1 MHNDLFSRWHLLI
14 LCLFAEKPSNILY
27 MYIIWNI
34 CSIIH
39 VYVTTCNDLYGRVHW
54 SQAHIVA
61 TVKPSY
67 YFFSVSSRENLFSHI
82 ILLSFFSPNMFTLTK
97 PDHDHGVSNT
107 YEYAK
112 QSLPGQSD
120 KWNIH
125 ASDEH
130 TYSNKSSMPHRQ
142 SMIFTQI
149 CSGTLMGQNKST
161 QANRP
166 EKWETHKITASG
178 SVTWVPEREQQCSI

>member
-1 MHNDLFSRWHLLI
+1 MF
-14 LCLFAEKPSNILY
+14 
-27 MYIIWNI
+27 
-34 CSIIH
+34 H
-39 VYVTTCNDLYGRVHW
+39 VYVTTCNDLYGLLHL
-54 SQAHIVA
+54 SQDPYDQAFLLFLHSIKQNNLFTHIMMLIC
-61 TVKPSY
+61 
-67 YFFSVSSRENLFSHI
+67 FFSNVL
-82 ILLSFFSPNMFTLTK
+82 TLTK
-97 PDHDHGVSNT
+97 SDHDHGVSNT

-166 EKWETHKITASG
+166 EK
-178 SVTWVPEREQQCSI
+178 

>member
-1 MHNDLFSRWHLLI
+1 MFMLRHAMI
-14 LCLFAEKPSNILY
+14 YTAG
-27 MYIIWNI
+27 
-34 CSIIH
+34 SIDH
-39 VYVTTCNDLYGRVHW
+39 K
-54 SQAHIVA
+54 AHIAA

-67 YFFSVSSRENLFSHI
+67 YFFSVSCSENIFTHI
-82 ILLSFFSPNMFTLTK
+82 IMQICFLFFPNVLLLTK
-97 PDHDHGVSNT
+97 SDHDHGVSNT
-107 YEYAK
+107 NEYAK

-161 QANRP
+161 RANRP
-166 EKWETHKITASG
+166 EK
-178 SVTWVPEREQQCSI
+178 

>member
-14 LCLFAEKPSNILY
+14 ICLFAENPQTY
-27 MYIIWNI
+27 YICTYKIYVPCLCYDMQWFI
-34 CSIIH
+34 RPGPLITSPYCS
-39 VYVTTCNDLYGRVHW
+39 DG
-54 SQAHIVA
+54 QA
-61 TVKPSY
+61 
-67 YFFSVSSRENLFSHI
+67 FLLF
-82 ILLSFFSPNMFTLTK
+82 LLSIKQRKSFFPHNIAKFFSPNMLTLTK

-149 CSGTLMGQNKST
+149 CSGTLMGQNKVDT
-161 QANRP
+161 RAHNLWKFDCRA
-166 EKWETHKITASG
+166 ITING
-178 SVTWVPEREQQCSI
+178 IW

>member
-1 MHNDLFSRWHLLI
+1 MTKNDSTVSIFSELTPQKKPILLKKAGRTWGI
-14 LCLFAEKPSNILY
+14 YEHIKY
-27 MYIIWNI
+27 ML
-34 CSIIH
+34 H
-39 VYVTTCNDLYGRVHW
+39 VYVTTCNDLYGLLHL
-54 SQAHIVA
+54 SQDPYDQAFWLFLHSIKQKKSFYPHNDAHL
-61 TVKPSY
+61 
-67 YFFSVSSRENLFSHI
+67 FF
-82 ILLSFFSPNMFTLTK
+82 PNVLTLTK
-97 PDHDHGVSNT
+97 SDHDHGVSNT

-161 QANRP
+161 RANRP
-166 EKWETHKITASG
+166 EKWETHKIPGTG
-178 SVTWVPEREQQCSI
+178 TWLPEREQQCNT

>member
-1 MHNDLFSRWHLLI
+1 MLRHAMI
-14 LCLFAEKPSNILY
+14 YTAG
-27 MYIIWNI
+27 
-34 CSIIH
+34 SIDHKAQI
-39 VYVTTCNDLYGRVHW
+39 
-54 SQAHIVA
+54 AA

-67 YFFSVSSRENLFSHI
+67 YFFSVSSRENLFTHI
-82 ILLSFFSPNMFTLTK
+82 IMLSCFFPNVLTLTK
-97 PDHDHGVSNT
+97 SDHDHGVFNT

-149 CSGTLMGQNKST
+149 CSGTLIGQNKST
-161 QANRP
+161 PANRP
-166 EKWETHKITASG
+166 EK
-178 SVTWVPEREQQCSI
+178 

>member
-1 MHNDLFSRWHLLI
+1 MFMLRHAMI
-14 LCLFAEKPSNILY
+14 YTAG
-27 MYIIWNI
+27 
-34 CSIIH
+34 SIDH
-39 VYVTTCNDLYGRVHW
+39 KT
-54 SQAHIVA
+54 HIAA

-67 YFFSVSSRENLFSHI
+67 YFFSVSSRENL
-82 ILLSFFSPNMFTLTK
+82 LLHNITKLFFPK

-130 TYSNKSSMPHRQ
+130 TQTYSNKSSMPHRQ

-149 CSGTLMGQNKST
+149 CSGTLIGQNKST
-161 QANRP
+161 RANRP
-166 EKWETHKITASG
+166 EK
-178 SVTWVPEREQQCSI
+178 

>member
-1 MHNDLFSRWHLLI
+1 MTKNDSTVSIFFRANPTKKPILLKKAGRTWGI
-14 LCLFAEKPSNILY
+14 YEHIKY
-27 MYIIWNI
+27 ML
-34 CSIIH
+34 H
-39 VYVTTCNDLYGRVHW
+39 VYVTTCNDLYGLLHL
-54 SQAHIVA
+54 SQDPYDQAFLLFLQSIKQKKSFYPHNDAHL
-61 TVKPSY
+61 
-67 YFFSVSSRENLFSHI
+67 FFPYVL
-82 ILLSFFSPNMFTLTK
+82 TLTK
-97 PDHDHGVSNT
+97 SDHDHGVSNT

-161 QANRP
+161 RANRP
-166 EKWETHKITASG
+166 EK
-178 SVTWVPEREQQCSI
+178 

>member
-1 MHNDLFSRWHLLI
+1 MFVLRHAMI
-14 LCLFAEKPSNILY
+14 YTAG
-27 MYIIWNI
+27 
-34 CSIIH
+34 SIDH
-39 VYVTTCNDLYGRVHW
+39 KT
-54 SQAHIVA
+54 HIVA

-67 YFFSVSSRENLFSHI
+67 YFSQYQAKKIFSRI
-82 ILLSFFSPNMFTLTK
+82 ILLSVFPK

-125 ASDEH
+125 ASDED

-149 CSGTLMGQNKST
+149 CSGTLMGKNKST
-161 QANRP
+161 RANRP
-166 EKWETHKITASG
+166 EK
-178 SVTWVPEREQQCSI
+178 

>member
-1 MHNDLFSRWHLLI
+1 MF
-14 LCLFAEKPSNILY
+14 
-27 MYIIWNI
+27 
-34 CSIIH
+34 H
-39 VYVTTCNDLYGRVHW
+39 VYVTTCNDLYGRLHW
-54 SQAHIVA
+54 SQGPYCGDGQ
-61 TVKPSY
+61 PSY
-67 YFFSVSSRENLFSHI
+67 YFFSVSCSG
-82 ILLSFFSPNMFTLTK
+82 NMFTHIIMLICSLFFPNVLLLTK
-97 PDHDHGVSNT
+97 SDHDHGVSNT

-149 CSGTLMGQNKST
+149 CSGTLIGQNKST
-161 QANRP
+161 RANRP
-166 EKWETHKITASG
+166 EKWETHKCQWQWYLSAWKRRAMQHVNVIKNII
-178 SVTWVPEREQQCSI
+178 PDYRL

>member
-1 MHNDLFSRWHLLI
+1 MFMLRHAMIYTASSIDHKPILQRRSSLLTI
-14 LCLFAEKPSNILY
+14 SSQYQAEKIFFPHNI
-27 MYIIWNI
+27 
-34 CSIIH
+34 
-39 VYVTTCNDLYGRVHW
+39 
-54 SQAHIVA
+54 A
-61 TVKPSY
+61 K
-67 YFFSVSSRENLFSHI
+67 
-82 ILLSFFSPNMFTLTK
+82 FFSPNMLTLTK

-161 QANRP
+161 RANRP
-166 EKWETHKITASG
+166 EK
-178 SVTWVPEREQQCSI
+178 

>member
-1 MHNDLFSRWHLLI
+1 MFMLRHAMI
-14 LCLFAEKPSNILY
+14 YTA
-27 MYIIWNI
+27 
-34 CSIIH
+34 CSIYHKTHTI
-39 VYVTTCNDLYGRVHW
+39 
-54 SQAHIVA
+54 
-61 TVKPSY
+61 KPSY
-67 YFFSVSSRENLFSHI
+67 YFFTVSSRKNLFIHI
-82 ILLSFFSPNMFTLTK
+82 MMLICFFPNVLTLTK
-97 PDHDHGVSNT
+97 SDHDHGVSNT

-149 CSGTLMGQNKST
+149 CSGTLIGQNKST
-161 QANRP
+161 RANRP
-166 EKWETHKITASG
+166 EK
-178 SVTWVPEREQQCSI
+178 